1 MTSPAGRIVGNY
13 ELGEPIGRGGAS
25 EVFAAVHRF
34 LGHEVAVKLL
44 REGSDGDASVDAFLG
59 EAARARAVHHA
70 NLVSVLDF
78 GRDDA
83 TGRCYL
89 VMERIPGESLAERL
103 RRVGRLSEPEVR
115 ALGAALADGMQAAH
129 DGGIVHRDLK
139 PANVMLRGDQP
150 TVVDFGLARDLGGQS
165 ALETGRRAGT
175 PAYMAPEQL
184 TGGLIAPCVD
194 IWALG
199 VILFEALAG
208 RLPFE
213 GFADGRCPQLFE
225 VAPRLA
231 SLVDVSAEIDAV
243 VAACLERAPGRRP
256 ASMAA
261 VARALRGEGDER
273 ITQDIGDR
281 VTTGGETGA
290 GLVAARR
297 SSRAIRRGVWVAVAA
312 AGVALA
318 LLAIGGAGS
327 DRDAATDVVGAGGAV
342 GAEAVAA
349 RSSRA
354 APEASAADPTATSA
368 EPSAAVSA
376 PVAGSPSA
384 SSASSAPAAS
394 LASSASVAPSAS
406 ARSSA
411 AGLDLEIRSTP
422 PGADVL
428 VAGERRGRT
437 PTRLRLAAP
446 GSILLRKRGYEA
458 ARVRVQQSGL
468 VDVRLS
474 RRPRAGKG
482 RDRAAKPPRPGAE
495 GLD

>member
-44 REGSDGDASVDAFLG
+44 RGESDGDSTASVDAFLG
-59 EAARARAVHHA
+59 EAARARAVHHP

-78 GRDDA
+78 GRDDS

-89 VMERIPGESLAERL
+89 VMERIPGDSLAERL
-103 RRVGRLSEPEVR
+103 RRVGRLSEAHVR

-150 TVVDFGLARDLGGQS
+150 TVVDFGLARDLGGRS

-194 IWALG
+194 VWALG

-231 SLVDVSAEIDAV
+231 SLVGASREIDAV
-243 VAACLERAPGRRP
+243 VAACLEREPGRRP

-273 ITQDIGDR
+273 ITQDIGGDLAI
-281 VTTGGETGA
+281 GA
-290 GLVAARR
+290 G
-297 SSRAIRRGVWVAVAA
+297 SRAAPADVAGPEQAVARPSRSGAVRGGVWLAVAA
-312 AGVALA
+312 GGVAIA
-318 LLAIGGAGS
+318 VLAIGGAG
-327 DRDAATDVVGAGGAV
+327 DREAATDVV
-342 GAEAVAA
+342 AA
-349 RSSRA
+349 DG
-354 APEASAADPTATSA
+354 ASAAGRAGADGSRPGAPAAPAGAGASTPASAPFATS
-368 EPSAAVSA
+368 P
-376 PVAGSPSA
+376 PSA
-384 SSASSAPAAS
+384 SAPPPSGAPPSAPAAR
-394 LASSASVAPSAS
+394 AS
-406 ARSSA
+406 
-411 AGLDLEIRSTP
+411 AGLDLEVRSTP

-428 VAGERRGRT
+428 VAGVHRGRT
-437 PTRLRLAAP
+437 PTRLHLAGP
-446 GSILLRKRGYEA
+446 GAILLRKPGYQP
-458 ARVRVQQSGL
+458 ARVRVQQAGL
-468 VDVRLS
+468 VDVHLS
-474 RRPRAGKG
+474 RRARAGTRRDRDGKQRPRASERG
-482 RDRAAKPPRPGAE
+482 E